1 MRPPNL
7 TEAARVTRRL
17 LDQYGP
23 ARLLR
28 VEELA
33 PGFLGDAGRRG
44 PGPGGGSGGR
54 TDRRPG
60 GRAVGVEKSPGPFGS
75 RDGRQEDSSTMR
87 TNVLYHGNVC
97 LTRGILSEMRENLR
111 KGRKAAGM
119 TQQQMADRLRIG
131 LRHYKKIERG
141 ETLGSVPLWDELED
155 IVHVNQ
161 RVLREI
167 HPGIKDNP

>member
-33 PGFLGDAGRRG
+33 PGIFRGMLAGGAQALAVIRDN
-44 PGPGGGSGGR
+44 GG
-54 TDRRPG
+54 
-60 GRAVGVEKSPGPFGS
+60 
-75 RDGRQEDSSTMR
+75 R

-97 LTRGILSEMRENLR
+97 LTRGDFC
-111 KGRKAAGM
+111 G
-119 TQQQMADRLRIG
+119 
-131 LRHYKKIERG
+131 
-141 ETLGSVPLWDELED
+141 
-155 IVHVNQ
+155 
-161 RVLREI
+161 
-167 HPGIKDNP
+167 